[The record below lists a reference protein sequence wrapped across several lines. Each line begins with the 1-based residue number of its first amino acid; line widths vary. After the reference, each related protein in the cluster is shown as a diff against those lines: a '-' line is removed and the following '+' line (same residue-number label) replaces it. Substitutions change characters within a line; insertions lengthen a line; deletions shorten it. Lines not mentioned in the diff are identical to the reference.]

1 MTNEQLLQQA
11 KDQIKP
17 FQDEAVRRL
26 GYGQSYFEFWVSSKS
41 ANNVEE
47 VNSVAALLAIQSARE
62 EGIEIIEEALACAPQ
77 DVDSVLKNG
86 LKKLTAPG
94 R

>member
-1 MTNEQLLQQA
+1 MTNEALLQQA

-62 EGIEIIEEALACAPQ
+62 EGAKEERLRQPWKGSMNQ
-77 DVDSVLKNG
+77 DKN
-86 LKKLTAPG
+86 
-94 R
+94 